1 MSLFNEL
8 KRRSVLRVAAG
19 YVAVSWLVIQVVETL
34 FPMFGLS
41 EAAAR
46 GVVVGLA
53 VGFIPALIL
62 AWAFELT
69 PDGFRRDADADRA
82 APGMQQLGKRLD
94 RIIIVLLVVAVGFF
108 GFDKFVLDPARDA
121 ELEQVAEE
129 RGRTQALIGSYGTKS
144 IAVLPF
150 INMSSDPEQEYFS
163 DGISEELLNLL
174 AQIQDLRVIS
184 RSSAFSFKGKN
195 IEIPEVAERLDVVHI
210 LEGSVRKSGNRIRIT
225 AQLIEAT
232 TDTHLWSQTY
242 DRELEDI
249 FDIQDEVAGLVVEA
263 LKVELLGDMPT
274 AQRTDPLAHSLT
286 LQARHLLIA
295 GPSSAEKDE
304 RAAMLLQE
312 ALRIDPDYI
321 PAMYYMGAYYYYV
334 ASFREPFD
342 PAFFEENMRLNYEY
356 DERALAVDPDHGKTL
371 ITLGWAAFEFEK
383 DFQRAADLFERAV
396 SVAPGDEEVLRV
408 TSSFARRIGRFDTA
422 IRLKQLAAERNPE
435 CSTCGQSWLLLLEA
449 GRYEEALRVRLQYTG
464 DGVSNYTLVL
474 AALLS
479 DNAESALDYADE
491 EKLNAP
497 DVHALRA
504 MTLYSLGRS
513 EEAQA
518 ELRLQVEEWGE
529 NDPSTT
535 AMALAWMGDREAA
548 FEMLYERYW
557 PHMYGFHREVH
568 RPSWV
573 SLHDDPRW
581 TELVEKSGYTEEAF
595 AAIEFNPA
603 LPD

>member
-1 MSLFNEL
+1 MSLLNEL

-34 FPMFGLS
+34 FPMFDLS
-41 EAAAR
+41 EATAR
-46 GVVVGLA
+46 GVVIALA

-69 PDGFRRDADADRA
+69 PDGFKRDADADRA

-94 RIIIVLLVVAVGFF
+94 RIIIVLLVIAVGFF

-195 IEIPEVAERLDVVHI
+195 IEIPEIAERLNVVHI

-295 GPSSAEKDE
+295 GASSAENSG
-304 RAAMLLQE
+304 RAAALLEE
-312 ALRIDPDYI
+312 ALHIDPNYI
-321 PAMYYMGAYYYYV
+321 PAMYYMGAYYYGR

-342 PAFFEENMRLNYEY
+342 PEYFEENMRLNYEY
-356 DERALAVDPDHGKTL
+356 DERALAVDPNDAKTL
-371 ITLGWAAFEFEK
+371 TALGWAAFEFEK
-383 DFQRAADLFERAV
+383 DFERAADLFERAV

-408 TSSFARRIGRFDTA
+408 TSSFASRIGRFDTA

-435 CSTCGQSWLLLLEA
+435 CSTCGQSWLFLLEA

-464 DGVSNYTLVL
+464 DNVSNYTLVL

-479 DNAESALDYADE
+479 GNAESALDYADE

-504 MTLYSLGRS
+504 MALYGLGRS

-557 PHMYGFHREVH
+557 PHMYGFHREVYK
-568 RPSWV
+568 PIWV

-581 TELVEKSGYTEEAF
+581 TELVEKSGYTETAF
-595 AAIEFNPA
+595 AAIEFNPV